1 MTTITVSTLPNINFY
16 TGTDASFAGESVENR
31 RYGEHSDYYG
41 YLGLS
46 SSNNTYWTGIANS
59 TFGENKVNY
68 NNIGD
73 VINATIS
80 YMNKFKNNT
89 IDISIEKNV
98 LTFNYKLEEDLN
110 NDFNNIKLIPASQ
123 LLDLLV
129 NVNDMTFNKRNYYSG
144 NNELKEITYAHKK
157 YPYNGPNTVI
167 NVNDPEHENQF
178 IAYDFSKQYV
188 DYKYSVFSEDVEFTR
203 SYMEP
208 YTLIDGTI
216 AYRDTGFTYIET
228 ITYYTYEINDINK
241 FEDRV
246 NVFFDNNTERV
257 ENKYGDKFDE
267 LKSYYISDFDTVMTM
282 TLNTYSLASKNLYAY
297 FNFTNNYENWFD
309 KSIALTMNTSEINN
323 DDTLLTIEPITE
335 SWFNIIINEHDKPC
349 GDDVKLNSLYDF
361 KVEDKDAFEENQL
374 IKIINPSNIKKL
386 DISENTDKLININF
400 VNNYNKRI
408 NVNTTQNLCWLDDTE
423 AKLETLIVGNE
434 NKVSTIENIL
444 GINKIPSLKYVDITN
459 CSNFKKEFSISK
471 LNNLNVFKAKGSN
484 IKNFIPKQNSNFTT
498 VELPESLKT
507 LILKNTTITNFD
519 YQPTG
524 NLINLTLNNV
534 TGIDTK
540 TFVIDWINQLETTK
554 INPEGDESDNNK
566 VLYNGIVTN
575 TNLQGINWSE
585 FPIDTLCK
593 FRYLGLEK
601 FEGII
606 GIKGSDLTR
615 KEYLQLR
622 DVFGDE
628 IMETGKYTSNSK
640 PIKFEYTLDPYA
652 YKKDM
657 YLYYYVENYGWQ
669 EEMINDNPLHIAS
682 IEDNKGGN
690 SLLDYFENI
699 NRLELTLNNE
709 KFGYE
714 VELLGKIYTDNNNK
728 SSLTKQLNPG
738 DIVLYKGNKLIF
750 VTSSKNSPYNYI
762 KLGHVSFNQRLANNI
777 IISFS
782 QLDINSI

>member
-16 TGTDASFAGESVENR
+16 TGSDASFAGESVENR

-89 IDISIEKNV
+89 IDISVDKNV

-110 NDFNNIKLIPASQ
+110 NDFNNVKLIPASQ

-144 NNELKEITYAHKK
+144 NDELKEITYAHKK

-167 NVNDPEHENQF
+167 NVNDPEHENEF
-178 IAYDFSKQYV
+178 ISYDFSKQFV

-208 YTLIDGTI
+208 YVLIDGTI
-216 AYRDTGFTYIET
+216 AYRDTGFTYTET
-228 ITYYTYEINDINK
+228 VPYYTYEINDINK

-246 NVFFDNNTERV
+246 NVFFDNNVERV

-267 LKSYYISDFDTVMTM
+267 LKTYYISDLDTVMTL

-297 FNFTNNYENWFD
+297 FNFTNDYENWFD
-309 KSIALTMNTSEINN
+309 KSIALTMNTSYINN
-323 DDTLLTIEPITE
+323 DDTLLSIEPITE

-349 GDDVKLNSLYDF
+349 GDDVKLSALYDF

-374 IKIINPSNIKKL
+374 IKLINPSNIKRL
-386 DISENTDKLININF
+386 DVSENTDKLMNINF
-400 VNNYNKRI
+400 ANNYTKRI
-408 NVNTTQNLCWLDDTE
+408 NMNNSQNLCWLDE
-423 AKLETLIVGNE
+423 SESHLETLIVGNRD
-434 NKVSTIENIL
+434 KVSTIENIL
-444 GINKIPSLKYVDITN
+444 GINKMSSLKYIDITN
-459 CSNFKKEFSISK
+459 CSNLKKDFSISK
-471 LNNLNVFKAKGSN
+471 LSGLNIFKAKGSN
-484 IKNFIPKQNSNFTT
+484 IKNFIPKQGSNFTT
-498 VELPESLKT
+498 VELPESIKT
-507 LILKNTTITNFD
+507 LILKNTSITNFD

-540 TFVIDWINQLETTK
+540 SFVINWINQLETTK
-554 INPEGDESDNNK
+554 INPESDELDNK
-566 VLYNGIVTN
+566 VLYNGIVQN

-585 FPIDTLCK
+585 FPVDTLCK
-593 FRYLGLEK
+593 FRYLGLEN
-601 FEGII
+601 FSGTIE
-606 GIKGSDLTR
+606 IKGSDLTR
-615 KEYLQLR
+615 QEYLQLR

-628 IMETGKYTSNSK
+628 IMECGKYTSNSQ
-640 PIKFEYTLDPYA
+640 PIKFEYTLDPNA

-657 YLYYYVENYGWQ
+657 YFYYYVENIGWQ
-669 EEMINDNPLHIAS
+669 RESINDNPIHIAS

-690 SLLDYFENI
+690 SLLDYFETI
-699 NRLELTLNNE
+699 DKLELTLNNE

-714 VELLGKIYTDNNNK
+714 IELPKKIYTDNNNK
-728 SSLTKQLNPG
+728 NSLTKQLEQG

-750 VTSSKNSPYNYI
+750 VTTHKTSPYNYVR
-762 KLGHVSFNQRLANNI
+762 LGHVNFNQSIPNNI

-782 QLDINSI
+782 PLDNINTI

>member
-16 TGTDASFAGESVENR
+16 TGSDASFAGESVENR

-89 IDISIEKNV
+89 IDISIDKNV

-110 NDFNNIKLIPASQ
+110 NDFNNVKLIPASQ

-144 NNELKEITYAHKK
+144 NDELKEITYAHKK

-167 NVNDPEHENQF
+167 NVNDPEHENEF
-178 IAYDFSKQYV
+178 ISYDFSKQFV

-208 YTLIDGTI
+208 YVLIDGTI
-216 AYRDTGFTYIET
+216 AYRDTGFTYT
-228 ITYYTYEINDINK
+228 DTVTYYTYEINDINK

-246 NVFFDNNTERV
+246 NIFFDNNIKRV

-267 LKSYYISDFDTVMTM
+267 LKTYYISDLDTVMTL

-297 FNFTNNYENWFD
+297 FNFTNDYENWFD
-309 KSIALTMNTSEINN
+309 KSIALTMNTSYINN
-323 DDTLLTIEPITE
+323 DDTLLSIEPITE

-349 GDDVKLNSLYDF
+349 GDDVKLSALYDF

-374 IKIINPSNIKKL
+374 IKLINPSNIKRL
-386 DISENTDKLININF
+386 DVSENTDKLMNINF
-400 VNNYNKRI
+400 ANNYTKRI
-408 NVNTTQNLCWLDDTE
+408 NMNNSQNLCWLDE
-423 AKLETLIVGNE
+423 SESHLETLIVGNRD
-434 NKVSTIENIL
+434 KVSTIENIL
-444 GINKIPSLKYVDITN
+444 GINKMSSLKYIDITN
-459 CSNFKKEFSISK
+459 CSNLKKDFSISK
-471 LNNLNVFKAKGSN
+471 LSGLNIFKAKGSN
-484 IKNFIPKQNSNFTT
+484 IKNFIPKQGSNFTT
-498 VELPESLKT
+498 VELPESIKT
-507 LILKNTTITNFD
+507 LILKNISITNFD

-540 TFVIDWINQLETTK
+540 SFVINWINQLETTK
-554 INPEGDESDNNK
+554 INPESDELDNK
-566 VLYNGIVTN
+566 VLYNGIVQN
-575 TNLQGINWSE
+575 TNLQGINWTE
-585 FPIDTLCK
+585 FPVDTLCK
-593 FRYLGLEK
+593 FRYLGLENFSGTIK
-601 FEGII
+601 
-606 GIKGSDLTR
+606 IKGSDLTR

-628 IMETGKYTSNSK
+628 IMECGKYTTNSQ
-640 PIKFEYTLDPYA
+640 PIKFEYTLDPNA

-657 YLYYYVENYGWQ
+657 YFYYYIKNIGWQ
-669 EEMINDNPLHIAS
+669 QEMINDNPLHIAS

-690 SLLDYFENI
+690 SLLDYFETI

-714 VELLGKIYTDNNNK
+714 IELPRKIYTDNNNK
-728 SSLTKQLNPG
+728 NSLTKQLERG

-750 VTSSKNSPYNYI
+750 VTTHKTSPYNYVR
-762 KLGHVSFNQRLANNI
+762 LGHVNFNQSIPNNI

-782 QLDINSI
+782 PLDINTI